1 MSYTPYP
8 TAHISFSAIL
18 HIFFSPFHHRLTQAI
33 FFISHTHAAVFCPWN
48 LHLFCPRSPSPCV
61 PLVMISSPQS
71 SAVGATPRLP
81 HPSGYCLSFCLR
93 LPFREILTHS
103 FPRSF
108 KHFGWN
114 LHFCRVVTVRSLL
127 GLNQSTSP
135 THTDNAH
142 YPSLSWMAG
151 CVVLHMISIMVIYI
165 GQNCSR

>member
-108 KHFGWN
+108 KHLVETCISAELWQCAPFLGWTKAPP
-114 LHFCRVVTVRSLL
+114 R
-127 GLNQSTSP
+127 
-135 THTDNAH
+135 HTQTTRIIRA
-142 YPSLSWMAG
+142 SAG
-151 CVVLHMISIMVIYI
+151 WQDAWCCTWLA
-165 GQNCSR
+165 